1 MKRVNIETPEKDVYR
16 FTFEA
21 DAQELENAV
30 QAVYLR
36 NRDQIQIPGFEKG
49 QADRAAIEK
58 EKGSSVFWYEAINDC
73 MAAEV
78 PELVEQTVAELGLE
92 PVTETAYELLYASAE
107 KGFSV
112 TATLVNAPEI
122 TLERYTG
129 FTTKCKPNPLGVHD
143 VDHFIQRRRMMLA
156 KKVEQSGPAAKGMT
170 AVLDYE
176 GFLGGIAFEGGKAEG
191 QPIELGSGRMIP
203 GFEEGILGHCPGEEF
218 EIHVTFPTA
227 YPEQELAGKP
237 AVFRAKLT
245 ELYLRKIPELDDAFA
260 KQAGG
265 VDTLDAYKEQVR
277 LKLEDLRVDNAMNRA
292 RTDIVRQLGKYST
305 GSLPDLLTED
315 AYQAQLEQL
324 RQQLGMVRKSLE
336 DYLAETRTTM
346 EQLSRRLRTAAE
358 EQARVHLALLK
369 VAKLEG
375 LEPTDAEVDAEI
387 ARQAERLGCTSEEY
401 AQQNDR
407 RTVQHGLCAMRA
419 AEFVVEHSTIVQE
432 N

>member
-129 FTTKCKPNPLGVHD
+129 STAKC
-143 VDHFIQRRRMMLA
+143 
-156 KKVEQSGPAAKGMT
+156 
-170 AVLDYE
+170 
-176 GFLGGIAFEGGKAEG
+176 
-191 QPIELGSGRMIP
+191 
-203 GFEEGILGHCPGEEF
+203 
-218 EIHVTFPTA
+218 
-227 YPEQELAGKP
+227 
-237 AVFRAKLT
+237 
-245 ELYLRKIPELDDAFA
+245 
-260 KQAGG
+260 
-265 VDTLDAYKEQVR
+265 
-277 LKLEDLRVDNAMNRA
+277 
-292 RTDIVRQLGKYST
+292 
-305 GSLPDLLTED
+305 
-315 AYQAQLEQL
+315 
-324 RQQLGMVRKSLE
+324 
-336 DYLAETRTTM
+336 
-346 EQLSRRLRTAAE
+346 
-358 EQARVHLALLK
+358 
-369 VAKLEG
+369 
-375 LEPTDAEVDAEI
+375 
-387 ARQAERLGCTSEEY
+387 
-401 AQQNDR
+401 
-407 RTVQHGLCAMRA
+407 
-419 AEFVVEHSTIVQE
+419 
-432 N
+432 

>member
-1 MKRVNIETPEKDVYR
+1 MKRARIETPEKDVYR

-30 QAVYLR
+30 QTVYLR
-36 NRDQIQIPGFEKG
+36 SRNQIQIPGFEKG

-58 EKGSSVFWYEAINDC
+58 EKGSSVFWYDAINDC
-73 MAAEV
+73 MAAEI
-78 PELVEQTVAELGLE
+78 PDLVEQAVAELGLE
-92 PVTETAYELLYASAE
+92 PVTETAYELLYASTE
-107 KGFSV
+107 KGFGV
-112 TATLVNAPEI
+112 TATLVNAPAI

-129 FTTKCKPNPLGVHD
+129 FTARCKPNPLGEHD
-143 VDHFIQRRRMMLA
+143 VDRFIQRRRMMLA
-156 KKVEQSGPAAKGMT
+156 KKVEQSGPAEKGMT

-176 GFLGGIAFEGGKAEG
+176 GLLDGVAFTGGKAEG

-203 GFEEGILGHCPGEEF
+203 GFEEGILGYCPGEEF
-218 EIHVTFPTA
+218 EIHVTFPNT

-237 AVFRAKLT
+237 VVFRAKLT

-277 LKLEDLRVDNAMNRA
+277 LKLEDLRVENAMNRA

-324 RQQLGMVRKSLE
+324 RQQLAMVRKPLE

-346 EQLSRRLRTAAE
+346 EQLSHRLRTAAE

-375 LEPTDAEVDAEI
+375 LEPTETEVDAEI
-387 ARQAERLGCTSEEY
+387 ARQSERLGCTPEEY
-401 AQQNDR
+401 AQQNER
-407 RTVQHGLCAMRA
+407 RTVQHSLCAMRA
-419 AEFVVEHSTIVQE
+419 ADFVVEHSTIVRE

>member
-1 MKRVNIETPEKDVYR
+1 MRRVNIETPEKDVYR

-36 NRDQIQIPGFEKG
+36 SRAQIQIPGFAKG
-49 QADRAAIEK
+49 QADRDAIEK
-58 EKGSSVFWYEAINDC
+58 EKGASVFWYDAINDC

-78 PELVEQTVAELGLE
+78 PDLVEQAVAELGLE
-92 PVTETAYELLYASAE
+92 PVTETAYALLYASTE
-107 KGFSV
+107 KGFGV

-129 FTTKCKPNPLGVHD
+129 FTAQCKPNPLGPHD
-143 VDHFIQRRRMMLA
+143 VDHYIQRRRMMLA
-156 KKVEQSGPAAKGMT
+156 KKVEQSGPAENGMI

-176 GFLGGIAFEGGKAEG
+176 GFLDGVAFAGGKAEG
-191 QPIELGSGRMIP
+191 QPIELGAGRMIP
-203 GFEEGILGHCPGEEF
+203 GFEEGVLGHCPGDTF
-218 EIHVTFPTA
+218 EIPVTFPEA
-227 YPEQELAGKP
+227 YPAQEVAGKP
-237 AVFRAKLT
+237 ALFRAKLT

-265 VDTLDAYKEQVR
+265 VETLDAYKEQVR
-277 LKLEDLRVDNAMNRA
+277 LKLEGLRMDNAMNRA
-292 RTDIVRQLGKYST
+292 RTEIVRQLGKYST

-324 RQQLGMVRKSLE
+324 RQQLATVRKSLE
-336 DYLAETRTTM
+336 DYLAESRTTM

-375 LEPTDAEVDAEI
+375 LEPTEAEVNAEI
-387 ARQAERLGCTSEEY
+387 ARQAERLGCTPEEY

-407 RTVQHGLCAMRA
+407 RTVQHGLCALRA
-419 AEFVVEHSTIVQE
+419 ADFVVENSTIVQE
-432 N
+432 S